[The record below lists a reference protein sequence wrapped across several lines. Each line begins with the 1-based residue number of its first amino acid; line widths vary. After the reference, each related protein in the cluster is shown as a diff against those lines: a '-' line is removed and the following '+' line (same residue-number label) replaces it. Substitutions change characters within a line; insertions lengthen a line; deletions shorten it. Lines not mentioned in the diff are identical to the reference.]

1 MEKKISAALEKLNK
15 SLSAIA
21 ESMTQLQLDIAKI
34 GARVVAIDTE
44 IASIGRHL
52 DREGNASGED
62 ESRRDLE
69 LEREVFGQ
77 MTAES
82 SSREVGLRSPKAK
95 TTSTIR
101 MSPWHEMRVR
111 VVIWWRWR
119 IAISMPNT
127 ISEC

>member
-52 DREGNASGED
+52 GREKSESGE
-62 ESRRDLE
+62 EANRRDLE
-69 LEREVFGQ
+69 LEREVFGR
-77 MTAES
+77 MGMGSTCEPGEKGAS
-82 SSREVGLRSPKAK
+82 KRPRKSAK
-95 TTSTIR
+95 TKATKRSGKPAAKR
-101 MSPWHEMRVR
+101 
-111 VVIWWRWR
+111 
-119 IAISMPNT
+119 
-127 ISEC
+127 